1 MHADSL
7 LQAIL
12 DSILY
17 EPGEWHPPVE
27 RKVPTMIPAPDRTI
41 LSTPLGL
48 LFNEL
53 KMSPHGTVKPIRDL
67 LELALEMDPGRYT
80 TETASSILCI
90 PMTYSQPNS

>member
-1 MHADSL
+1 M
-7 LQAIL
+7 

-53 KMSPHGTVKPIRDL
+53 KMSPHGRFSFLVFMLFLTL
-67 LELALEMDPGRYT
+67 
-80 TETASSILCI
+80 
-90 PMTYSQPNS
+90 N